1 MHFDDGGGCKSLI
14 LMSQRTNLSILSAVL
29 LSALFPFQ
37 SFAQI
42 PFPFTLGK
50 DYLRSELTAVV
61 GAPEKYGFDTPGGED
76 EIDLQMYAK
85 GIVLNQ
91 YFSGLDLNWGPDEE
105 DDYYLDVDFQ
115 SDMFTERKAP
125 LTGIVLTD
133 PTYRILE
140 DKIPGGL
147 YVGMQRSAL
156 KNIEGKHSDGRKG
169 SISKNHYR
177 IEFEDGSKLIMYYNA
192 WDRLTFIEYICR
204 NGNTFAWPKD
214 DPYAPVDEKDVRVTS
229 FHGPDDIQGVMVPSD
244 PVDAFA
250 RLGAYNLRGGQVA
263 YSGSGKVSLSAL
275 VDFEK
280 KASNTN
286 DRENMVVHVPFR
298 QKGGLKAVLHDDKDG
313 IDWDRAAD
321 LRWTYVQESNG
332 ALLKDYIVTEF
343 AKRGYES
350 NVPNFSLLPVT
361 GPTRISV
368 FTDFQGNVRRI
379 RINHGGRI
387 LSGRFLE
394 PGEAL
399 QPGETIRYVTV
410 YKEDSQ
416 PKDQGQVKQESERK
430 IIGTYSLA
438 ESDE

>member
-1 MHFDDGGGCKSLI
+1 
-14 LMSQRTNLSILSAVL
+14 
-29 LSALFPFQ
+29 
-37 SFAQI
+37 
-42 PFPFTLGK
+42 
-50 DYLRSELTAVV
+50 
-61 GAPEKYGFDTPGGED
+61 
-76 EIDLQMYAK
+76 
-85 GIVLNQ
+85 
-91 YFSGLDLNWGPDEE
+91 
-105 DDYYLDVDFQ
+105 
-115 SDMFTERKAP
+115 
-125 LTGIVLTD
+125 
-133 PTYRILE
+133 
-140 DKIPGGL
+140 
-147 YVGMQRSAL
+147 
-156 KNIEGKHSDGRKG
+156 
-169 SISKNHYR
+169 
-177 IEFEDGSKLIMYYNA
+177 
-192 WDRLTFIEYICR
+192 
-204 NGNTFAWPKD
+204 
-214 DPYAPVDEKDVRVTS
+214 
-229 FHGPDDIQGVMVPSD
+229 MVPSD

-332 ALLKDYIVTEF
+332 ALLKDYIVAEF
-343 AKRGYES
+343 AKKGYES
-350 NVPNFSLLPVT
+350 NVTNYSALPVT
-361 GPTRISV
+361 SPTRISV
-368 FTDFQGNVRRI
+368 YMDFQGHVRRI

-410 YKEDSQ
+410 YKEDPQ